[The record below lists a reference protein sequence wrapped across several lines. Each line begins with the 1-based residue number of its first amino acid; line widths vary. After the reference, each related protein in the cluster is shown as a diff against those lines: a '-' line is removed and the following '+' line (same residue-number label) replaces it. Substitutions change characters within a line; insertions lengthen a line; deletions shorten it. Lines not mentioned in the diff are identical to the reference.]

1 MVEDRFIREGVFNM
15 QNRDAAYYIEHLNM
29 EQHPEGGHFAR
40 SYYSDEKM
48 NTSENK
54 IRNLYTTI
62 YFCLNCEEVSH
73 LHRLQSDEL
82 WFFHDG
88 SSLTVHVILPN
99 GEYKAHQLGLNFEKG
114 ETPQVLVPKGAIFGS
129 SVDQDE
135 SFSLVGC
142 MVSPGFDFED
152 FELFTQEELLTLYPQ
167 HKEIIEKMAFQK
179 IVGQTHL

>member
-1 MVEDRFIREGVFNM
+1 MK
-15 QNRDAAYYIEHLNM
+15 NRDAAYYIDHLNM
-29 EQHPEGGHFAR
+29 EPHPEGGHFTR
-40 SYYSDEKM
+40 SFYSDEKM

-62 YFCLNCEEVSH
+62 YFCLKSEEVSH

-88 SSLTVHVILPN
+88 SSLTVHVIHPN

-114 ETPQVLVPKGAIFGS
+114 ESPQVLVPKGAIFGT
-129 SVDQDE
+129 SVDQE
-135 SFSLVGC
+135 GSFSLVGC

-152 FELFTQEELLTLYPQ
+152 FELFTQEELVKSYPQ
-167 HKEIIEKMAFQK
+167 HKEMIGKMAYQK
-179 IVGQTHL
+179 IVGEIHL